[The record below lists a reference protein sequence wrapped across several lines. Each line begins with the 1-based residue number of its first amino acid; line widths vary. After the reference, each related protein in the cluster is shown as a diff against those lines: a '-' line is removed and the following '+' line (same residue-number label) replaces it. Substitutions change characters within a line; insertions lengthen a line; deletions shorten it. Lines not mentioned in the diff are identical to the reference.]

1 MSKLDELYEINP
13 DILADGWNAYIRK
26 DLKLNKYLLVSWRMS
41 GSEFSKEL
49 IRENFPELA
58 LNEHWAKAH
67 IALDREI
74 LELLKKEANTKVYVI
89 ITDPREV
96 AMNIGFF
103 ENGLHFSNFDYKPAN
118 SKNFTYSSEFLNQ
131 VAQKQIDLI
140 RYYKEEFADDC
151 IVLRYE
157 DAVFNQTKFLK
168 QVCDFTGYTSLNVDD
183 ARKYKWSIHKNVG
196 DFHNFFSQGNLTR
209 HYLGYKK
216 FYKEYNYP
224 KESIQHLKY
233 KWHGTSA
240 VDRKET
246 NNYREMLIRNGVTLD
261 REVNKRIENVDEY

>member
-1 MSKLDELYEINP
+1 MSKLNEFTETSP
-13 DILADGWNAYIRK
+13 GILADGWNVYLRK
-26 DLKLNKYLLVSWRMS
+26 DLPLNKYLLVSWRMS

-58 LNEHWAKAH
+58 LNENWAKTH
-67 IALDREI
+67 IVLDADI
-74 LELLKKEANTKVYVI
+74 VNTLKKEAKTKVFVI

-96 AMNIGFF
+96 AMNIGFY
-103 ENGLHFSNFDYKPAN
+103 ENGLHLSEFDYKLDT
-118 SKNFTYSSEFLNQ
+118 SKNLNTSEFLNQ

-140 RYYKEEFADDC
+140 RFYKKEFKDDC

-157 DAVFNQTKFLK
+157 DAVFNQSEFLK
-168 QVCDFTGYTSLNVDD
+168 QVSDFTGLTPLYVDD

-196 DFHNFFSQGNLTR
+196 DFHNFFTHGPLTR

-224 KESIQHLKY
+224 EESIQHLRY

-240 VDRKET
+240 IDRKET
-246 NNYREMLIRNGVTLD
+246 NSYKDMLVRNGVTLD
-261 REVNKRIENVDEY
+261 REVIKRIESVDEY

>member
-1 MSKLDELYEINP
+1 LSQLDELYEITP
-13 DILADGWNAYIRK
+13 DILVENCNIFLRK
-26 DLKLNKYLLVSWRMS
+26 DLPLNKYLLVSWRMS
-41 GSEFSKEL
+41 GSEFSKEF

-58 LNEHWAKAH
+58 LNENWAKAH
-67 IALDREI
+67 IVLDADTVST
-74 LELLKKEANTKVYVI
+74 LKKEAKTRVFVV

-96 AMNIGFF
+96 AMNIGFY
-103 ENGLHFSNFDYKPAN
+103 ENGLHISEYDYKLDTH
-118 SKNFTYSSEFLNQ
+118 KNINTSEFLNQ

-140 RYYKEEFADDC
+140 RFYKKEFGDDC

-168 QVCDFTGYTSLNVDD
+168 QVSDFTGLTPLYVDD

-196 DFHNFFSQGNLTR
+196 DFHNFFTRTALTR

-224 KESIQHLKY
+224 EKSLQNLKY
-233 KWHGTSA
+233 DWHGTSS

-246 NNYREMLIRNGVTLD
+246 NSYHDMLVRNGVTLD
-261 REVNKRIENVDEY
+261 REVIKRIKSVDEY

>member
-1 MSKLDELYEINP
+1 MNSLNELTETSP
-13 DILADGWNAYIRK
+13 GILADGWNAYIRK

-67 IALDREI
+67 IAIGKEV
-74 LELLKKEANTKVYVI
+74 LELLKKEANTKVFVI

-96 AMNIGFF
+96 AMNIGFY
-103 ENGLHFSNFDYKPAN
+103 ENGLHLSEFDYKLGK
-118 SKNFTYSSEFLNQ
+118 SKNLNTSEFLNQ

-140 RYYKEEFADDC
+140 RYYKKEFADDC

-157 DAVFNQTKFLK
+157 DAVFNQKIFLEQVSKFTKLK
-168 QVCDFTGYTSLNVDD
+168 PLGVDN
-183 ARKYKWSIHKNVG
+183 ARKYKRSIHKNVG
-196 DFHNFFSQGNLTR
+196 DFHNFFSHGPLTR

-216 FYKEYNYP
+216 FYKEYKYP
-224 KESIQHLKY
+224 EQSLQNLKY
-233 KWHGTSA
+233 DWHGASSLELKNKSSYEQML
-240 VDRKET
+240 KE
-246 NNYREMLIRNGVTLD
+246 NGVILD
-261 REVNKRIENVDEY
+261 REILARIESIDEY